1 MPGRSSQTSL
11 KLLARWQTHSATA
24 LDTQQ
29 ACSSTAAQRLLTT
42 ASQAT
47 PSHPA
52 PWPADK
58 HSEQLAYSQNLR
70 ELRKTWQEERAQK
83 LAAKA
88 RADAIRDANKA
99 KSVEAHRRNVS
110 AMKELRMQIHEEK
123 RRLQMAELV
132 KSITRC
138 MWLLAHSCCVHCLR
152 CSHFMQLLPTCPFA
166 AVADSTRACVA
177 SFHFLYVSQLES
189 ILSREIGLPSIISL
203 ASHCQAI

>member
-1 MPGRSSQTSL
+1 MRGKSSQTVI

-29 ACSSTAAQRLLTT
+29 ACNLAAAQRLLTT
-42 ASQAT
+42 ASQST
-47 PSHPA
+47 PSQPA
-52 PWPADK
+52 SQPADNR
-58 HSEQLAYSQNLR
+58 SEQLAYSQNLR

-132 KSITRC
+132 KA
-138 MWLLAHSCCVHCLR
+138 LLAAHGC
-152 CSHFMQLLPTCPFA
+152 
-166 AVADSTRACVA
+166 
-177 SFHFLYVSQLES
+177 
-189 ILSREIGLPSIISL
+189 
-203 ASHCQAI
+203 